1 MKNYLKL
8 MRVTHYLKNALI
20 FLPLIFSG
28 NFFDFNLLV
37 KGVFAFLA
45 FSLASSFVYIIN
57 DIRDVEKDRLHEKKK
72 HRPIASGKVSIRSAL
87 ILAIILLINSFVLT
101 YFAAGTNIL
110 SWVYLILYVLLNLGY
125 SLGLKNVVLVDIV
138 ILVSGFIIRVL
149 FGSSVTEIP
158 VSNLLYLTVMAMSFY
173 LGLGKRRNEIDK
185 QGSKSRKVLQFYN
198 REFLDKNMY
207 LCLCLVIVFYSLW
220 CIDPMISQEYPNIIW
235 TMPFILIICMKYSL
249 TIESGSFGDPIDV
262 LLSDKLLIGL
272 ILSYGL
278 VMAYFIYGGM
288 LW

>member
-1 MKNYLKL
+1 M
-8 MRVTHYLKNALI
+8 
-20 FLPLIFSG
+20 
-28 NFFDFNLLV
+28 
-37 KGVFAFLA
+37 
-45 FSLASSFVYIIN
+45 
-57 DIRDVEKDRLHEKKK
+57 
-72 HRPIASGKVSIRSAL
+72 
-87 ILAIILLINSFVLT
+87 
-101 YFAAGTNIL
+101 
-110 SWVYLILYVLLNLGY
+110 ILYVLLNLGY

-149 FGSSVTEIP
+149 FGSCVTGIP
-158 VSNLLYLTVMAMSFY
+158 VSHLLYLTVMAMSFY

-185 QGSKSRKVLQFYN
+185 QGSKSRKVLQYYN

-220 CIDPMISQEYPNIIW
+220 CIDPTISSQYPNIIW

-262 LLSDKLLIGL
+262 VLSDKLLIGL
-272 ILSYGL
+272 ILGYGL
-278 VMAYFIYGGM
+278 VMSYFIYGGQ